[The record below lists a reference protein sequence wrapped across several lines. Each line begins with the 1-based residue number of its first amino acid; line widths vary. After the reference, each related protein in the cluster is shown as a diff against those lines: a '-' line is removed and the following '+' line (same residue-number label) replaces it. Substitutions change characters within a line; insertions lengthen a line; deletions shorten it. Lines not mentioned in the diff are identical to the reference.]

1 MCHGRIPARALV
13 TALVL
18 GLIASG
24 VALAQSAP
32 TQIPGVPGVQMP
44 SPMPQPTVS
53 GTPIPYPAYGTP
65 APDVALLKPKK
76 GVPQNISLADAIRI
90 GVALSPAFALQNA
103 QWAAIHAKYTASVQ
117 AYYPGISGT
126 AQAGKSYS
134 NGTTASTA
142 GGASPR
148 PTISPGVVPN
158 AAFGLA
164 TPSAYSQA
172 TVANESVGITIQQLI
187 YDGGR
192 TIANIRSA
200 KAADIAGRA
209 TLLRQLQTLA
219 LNVATSYYTV
229 LEDNATVTADAQLVR
244 EFEVNEAS
252 VAAQIRNGAAARSD
266 IAAAQFQTAQA
277 KGQLVTAQGTAIG
290 AQATFATTLGLDA
303 DSEVVPKQVTT
314 QPPPPNPNYSA
325 SLSRALIMRPDYISA
340 AYNVESAKEN
350 LRYAKLARFPVL
362 AAGASDNLSKQFINC
377 FSTTGETK
385 KGIVFPESACPG
397 PSSWSN
403 DKTLG
408 LSLTIPIYDQGVT
421 NYNIAVAASQLD
433 QAVATLDSTKLTVE
447 SDVRSALATLISAR
461 ASLVQARSELTS
473 AQVSLDATQ
482 AQYKVGATT
491 ILNVVTA
498 EANLSTAQ
506 SAYITAL
513 YGVQNAEQNYLY
525 ATGISDVQI

>member
-1 MCHGRIPARALV
+1 MLLGRTPARALAAALALGSLV
-13 TALVL
+13 TGA
-18 GLIASG
+18 
-24 VALAQSAP
+24 ALAQSAP
-32 TQIPGVPGVQMP
+32 DQDQIQGIPGVQMP

-65 APDVALLKPKK
+65 APDVAQLKPRK
-76 GVPQNISLADAIRI
+76 GVPQSISLPDAIRI
-90 GVALSPAFALQNA
+90 AVALSPAFALQNA
-103 QWAAIHAKYTASVQ
+103 QWAAIHAKYAASVQ
-117 AYYPGISGT
+117 AYYPGVSGT
-126 AQAGKSYS
+126 AQTGKVYS
-134 NGTTASTA
+134 NGTSAS
-142 GGASPR
+142 GGGSAR
-148 PTISPGVVPN
+148 PTSSPAINPD

-172 TVANESVGITIQQLI
+172 TVTNESVGITITQLI

-192 TIANIRSA
+192 TIANIRAA

-219 LNVATSYYTV
+219 LNVATSYYAV

-277 KGQLVTAQGTAIG
+277 RGQLVTAQGTAIG

-303 DSEVVPKQVTT
+303 DSQVVPKSVTA
-314 QPPPPNPNYSA
+314 QPPPPNPNYAA
-325 SLSRALIMRPDYISA
+325 SLARALIMRPDYISA

-350 LRYAKLARFPVL
+350 LRFAKLARFPVL
-362 AAGASDNLSKQFINC
+362 AAGASDSISKQFINC
-377 FSTTGETK
+377 FSTTTETS
-385 KGIVFPESACPG
+385 KGIVIPVSECPG

-403 DKTLG
+403 SKTLG
-408 LSLTIPIYDQGVT
+408 LSLTIPIYDQGQT
-421 NYNIAVAASQLD
+421 NYNVAFAASQLD
-433 QAVATLDSTKLTVE
+433 QSVATLNSTRLTVE

-461 ASLVQARSELTS
+461 ASLVQARSELRS